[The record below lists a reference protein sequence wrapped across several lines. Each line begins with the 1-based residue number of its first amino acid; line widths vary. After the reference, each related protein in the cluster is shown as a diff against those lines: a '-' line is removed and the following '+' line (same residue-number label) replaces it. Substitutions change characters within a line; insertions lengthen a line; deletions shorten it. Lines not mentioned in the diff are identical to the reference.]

1 MLAIEAKFDLGNF
14 GQAMKAKFGRQI
26 GKKFHHKF
34 TKPKEISMGNFLKS
48 KPARGNQWAWF
59 NLFQI
64 N

>member
-1 MLAIEAKFDLGNF
+1 MLAAEAKFDFGNF
-14 GQAMKAKFGRQI
+14 GTAMKANFQRQA
-26 GKKFHHKF
+26 GKKFHKF
-34 TKPKEISMGNFLKS
+34 KPKEISMGNFLKS